1 MEDIFDFNEIND
13 EENIENVEPKTE
25 EETENT
31 KRVVKPTRRVVGKR
45 PTLDVLRLTGPRGL
59 GSLENITKNVV
70 LKGKG
75 HEKEDLAKIIS
86 CLYHWT
92 HRLYPKMT
100 FEDCLDKIETL
111 GKKRPTLTYL
121 TKLRLGMMEEYT
133 EKPDEDNHEN
143 MIENET
149 QDAFSKLI
157 QSNPKTPVLSE
168 EQKERILKNRM
179 VAQARRA
186 AKMQQLNNEQV
197 SNDIPVSD
205 GN

>member
-13 EENIENVEPKTE
+13 EENFENIEPKTE

-31 KRVVKPTRRVVGKR
+31 KRVVKPTRRDVGKR
-45 PTLDVLRLTGPRGL
+45 PTFDVLKLTGPRGL

-70 LKGKG
+70 LK
-75 HEKEDLAKIIS
+75 
-86 CLYHWT
+86 
-92 HRLYPKMT
+92 
-100 FEDCLDKIETL
+100 
-111 GKKRPTLTYL
+111 
-121 TKLRLGMMEEYT
+121 
-133 EKPDEDNHEN
+133 
-143 MIENET
+143 ENET

-157 QSNPKTPVLSE
+157 QSNPKIPVLSE

-179 VAQARRA
+179 IAQARRA
-186 AKMQQLNNEQV
+186 AKMQQLNSEQV